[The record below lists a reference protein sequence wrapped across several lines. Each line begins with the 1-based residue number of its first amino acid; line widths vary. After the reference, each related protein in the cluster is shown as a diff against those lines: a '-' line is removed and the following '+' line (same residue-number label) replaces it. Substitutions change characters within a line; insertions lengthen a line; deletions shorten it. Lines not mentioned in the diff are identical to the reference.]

1 MPFSLEKLPSAYNFQ
16 QFTIFLATSATIE
29 TGYVMLGINFVINLQ
44 LCYKGIKLG
53 RKTISLNHDE
63 QVNQSLKRGVIME
76 LVLNETIE
84 VLVPIAFIASYTIVF
99 YGPNHDVMGN
109 VGCDYWT
116 FQKVEDLNAFLMPVL
131 LMTLVDCSSGLVCGV
146 LLWKFCRINILLR
159 CCKIMD
165 SYWKIISVYA
175 GMEAAKVKIIY
186 KDTLPLL

>member
-131 LMTLVDCSSGLVCGV
+131 LMTLFDCSSGLVSGV
-146 LLWKFCRINILLR
+146 LLWKYCRINIIREYCSAIQRYWVLLGLFGAANLF
-159 CCKIMD
+159 
-165 SYWKIISVYA
+165 SV
-175 GMEAAKVKIIY
+175 
-186 KDTLPLL
+186 